1 MPPQERSSIASAT
14 ADILPGPTVYLGRNL
29 SISNNSSDG
38 LNIGNLQLQTK
49 SIISSKGININRAG
63 ANSTLTIDV
72 DGNMKT
78 NGLVDTVGSITTSSS
93 LNSRSINVNGSTFT
107 VADSGDVTTSGD
119 IVASGD
125 LSIGSKFSVISSSG
139 AVTTGAV
146 TSTGSISVGG
156 TTNTP
161 NLILGNDGKITALND
176 LNINSGKFAV
186 SSSNGNVSAAGDLT
200 INTNKFIVTAS
211 SGNVSAAGNVS
222 VTGNVSADG
231 NVFTAGTLSATGS
244 LAINTDKFT
253 VAASSG
259 NVHTAGSV
267 SVDGNVSAIGTLSA
281 TGSLAINTNKFT
293 VAASTGDVYTAGSVS
308 VDGNV
313 SADGTLSVLGDL
325 SVNDKFTVEASTG
338 KAKSDLPYASYTI
351 NSSSSNTTTTT
362 LSGPEPVFDSVTNKY
377 LTTQEYVDKEIWKQT
392 KRINTMLG
400 SDETVQ
406 TFENVLKVVTAIA
419 GSSDVVDTLNNV
431 NGKYDNLV
439 DIQAEVKT
447 SLSQVVAQAHN
458 NVLVNCTPTVWQ
470 DECGPM
476 PIPNTITSKTIED
489 GWYFSNLTAGN
500 KINWYMPTN
509 GSNMTVADV
518 QNMYLNLFAA
528 SDMSLPFIH
537 IYTAPKNNATD
548 YWPGFANAK
557 INYIFSAASPSLTAN
572 KSYCLHTG
580 AAPMNVYNKTL
591 IGSPLVQTSNA
602 TNKNNG
608 TEGSNGATI
617 DSAIV
622 SPTDKILFFTIGTSA
637 LASAN
642 NVCAVINSLNVCVK
656 TGTTQFSFS
665 NAGVV
670 SNYLFNYFF
679 QKNTDFTAFPAPVKQ
694 GAYAEKY
701 NSIFY
706 PSPPTN

>member
-1 MPPQERSSIASAT
+1 MPPQERSSIAAAT
-14 ADILPGPTVYLGRNL
+14 ADILPSPTVYLGRNL

-38 LNIGNLQLQTK
+38 LNIGSLQLQTK
-49 SIISSKGININRAG
+49 SIISSKGININRVG
-63 ANSTLTIDV
+63 ANSSLTIDV

-78 NGLVDTVGSITTSSS
+78 NGLVDTIGSITTSSS
-93 LNSRSINVNGSTFT
+93 LNSTSINVNGGNFT

-119 IVASGD
+119 VVASGD
-125 LSIGSKFSVISSSG
+125 LSIGSNFSVISSNG
-139 AVTTGAV
+139 AVTTGTV
-146 TSTGSISVGG
+146 TSTGSISIGG
-156 TTNTP
+156 TINSP
-161 NLILGNDGKITALND
+161 NMILGNDGKITALND
-176 LNINSGKFAV
+176 LNINSGKFSV
-186 SSSNGNVSAAGDLT
+186 SSSNGNVSAAGDLI
-200 INTNKFIVTAS
+200 INSNKFTVASS
-211 SGNVSAAGNVS
+211 SGNVSTAGNVS
-222 VTGNVSADG
+222 VDGNVSA
-231 NVFTAGTLSATGS
+231 VGTLSATGS
-244 LAINTDKFT
+244 LAINNDKFT

-259 NVHTAGSV
+259 NVYSAGSV
-267 SVDGNVSAIGTLSA
+267 SIDGNVSAVGTLSA

-293 VAASTGDVYTAGSVS
+293 VAASSGDVYTAGSVS
-308 VDGNV
+308 VDGDV
-313 SADGTLSVLGDL
+313 SVDGTLSVLDNL

-362 LSGPEPVFDSVTNKY
+362 LSGAEPVFDSVTNKY

-419 GSSDVVDTLNNV
+419 GSSDVVTTLNNV
-431 NGKYDNLV
+431 NGKYDDLV
-439 DIQAEVKT
+439 DKQAEVKT

-489 GWYFSNLTAGN
+489 GWYFSNLTTGN

-509 GSNMTVADV
+509 GSDMTVADV

-580 AAPMNVYNKTL
+580 VAPMNVYNKTL
-591 IGSPLVQTSNA
+591 LSCQLVQTSNA

-608 TEGSNGATI
+608 TQGSNGTTF

-622 SPTDKILFFTIGTSA
+622 SPSDKILFFTIGTSA

-642 NVCAVINSLNVCVK
+642 NVCAVINSLNICVK